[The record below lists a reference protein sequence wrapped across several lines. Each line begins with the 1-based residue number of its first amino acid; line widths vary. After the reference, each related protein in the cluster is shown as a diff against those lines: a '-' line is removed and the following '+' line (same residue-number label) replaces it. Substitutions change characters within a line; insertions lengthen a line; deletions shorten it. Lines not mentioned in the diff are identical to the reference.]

1 VTQLPSD
8 VLEIS
13 VSPLN
18 QFYTPI
24 RTYIPSETDQQ
35 IVYYPDGN
43 QKYGIYTIDTTNP
56 EQPLLEVQIKIKG
69 GTVWKHVF
77 TGKRVVKRTPVD
89 RGVSLLEKGW
99 SWLERAL
106 QQQTPSRKEL

>member
-56 EQPLLEVQIKIKG
+56 DQPLLAVQIKIKG

-77 TGKRVVKRTPVD
+77 TGKKVVKKTPVD

-106 QQQTPSRKEL
+106 RQQTPPHKEL

>member
-1 VTQLPSD
+1 MTQLPSD

-56 EQPLLEVQIKIKG
+56 EQPSLEVQIKIKG

-77 TGKRVVKRTPVD
+77 TGKKVVKKTPVD

-106 QQQTPSRKEL
+106 RQQTPPRKEL

>member
-18 QFYTPI
+18 QFYTPV
-24 RTYIPSETDQQ
+24 RTYHSSETDEE
-35 IVYYPDGN
+35 IAYLPDGN

-56 EQPLLEVQIKIKG
+56 DQPLLEVQIKIKG
-69 GTVWKHVF
+69 GTAWKHVF
-77 TGKRVVKRTPVD
+77 TGKKVGKKNPVD

-99 SWLERAL
+99 SWLEKVLR
-106 QQQTPSRKEL
+106 QQHSPRQEL